1 MTADRSSKGVSTQ
14 AGDELVA
21 RCDSQNN
28 RDLLALVKARQAAA
42 SGQGTPTVASAKP
55 VATQGRGA
63 ASSPG
68 VSAAVMQEIQ
78 EIIAA
83 RKRK

>member
-1 MTADRSSKGVSTQ
+1 MTSDRSSKGVSTQ
-14 AGDELVA
+14 SGDELVA

-28 RDLLALVKARQAAA
+28 RDLLALIKARQAAA
-42 SGQGTPTVASAKP
+42 TEQVTPTVASAKP
-55 VATQGRGA
+55 VATQGRG